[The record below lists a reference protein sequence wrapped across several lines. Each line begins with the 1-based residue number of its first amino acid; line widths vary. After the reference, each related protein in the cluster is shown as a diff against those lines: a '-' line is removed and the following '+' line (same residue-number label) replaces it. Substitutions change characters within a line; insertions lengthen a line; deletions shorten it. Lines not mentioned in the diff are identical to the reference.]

1 MYLEID
7 NEWYCVN
14 CEADHNCVNCDLM
27 NVIFDEIKRNKNKVF
42 SVINKRELQNNQN
55 NPICFD
61 CWKTMIKSKFKKWPQ
76 YWCPCNK
83 K

>member
-1 MYLEID
+1 
-7 NEWYCVN
+7 
-14 CEADHNCVNCDLM
+14 M

-61 CWKTMIKSKFKKWPQ
+61 C
-76 YWCPCNK
+76 
-83 K
+83 